1 MIDSIWDVG
10 PTMFKCCFLVDLD
23 LLCGKGKLC
32 SKTAHISL
40 LGQIWYL
47 RPYMVIFVSFIF
59 NIRVI
64 IKLFIPLSFE
74 PNISYTA
81 ETA

>member
-1 MIDSIWDVG
+1 
-10 PTMFKCCFLVDLD
+10 MFKCCFLVDLD

-40 LGQIWYL
+40 LGQIWYI
-47 RPYMVIFVSFIF
+47 RPYMVIFVSCIF

-64 IKLFIPLSFE
+64 NRCCIKLFIPLSLE
-74 PNISYTA
+74 PNISNTA